1 MYKPAAAWC
10 KNAVIP
16 LSIETK
22 RMTRKGD
29 FFMKLSFIPLLLTG
43 KTISP
48 GVRQALRENRVKDAA
63 AMLIREYG
71 LTCIEAGDLLD
82 IAVCD

>member
-10 KNAVIP
+10 ENVVIP
-16 LSIETK
+16 LAIETK
-22 RMTRKGD
+22 RTTRKGA

-43 KTISP
+43 KTISAE
-48 GVRQALRENRVKDAA
+48 VRKALRENRLKDAA
-63 AMLIREYG
+63 AMLMRQYG
-71 LTCIEAGDLLD
+71 LSCIEAGDLLD

>member
-10 KNAVIP
+10 ENAVIP
-16 LSIETK
+16 SAIETK
-22 RMTRKGD
+22 RMTKGD

-43 KTISP
+43 KTISAEM
-48 GVRQALRENRVKDAA
+48 RKALRENRLKDAA
-63 AMLIREYG
+63 AMLMQQYG
-71 LTCIEAGDLLD
+71 LSCIEASDLLD

>member
-10 KNAVIP
+10 ENAVIP
-16 LSIETK
+16 LAIETK
-22 RMTRKGD
+22 RMTKGD

-43 KTISP
+43 KTISAE
-48 GVRQALRENRVKDAA
+48 VRKALRENRLKDAA
-63 AMLIREYG
+63 AMLMKQYG
-71 LTCIEAGDLLD
+71 LSCIEASDLLD

>member
-10 KNAVIP
+10 KNAVIR
-16 LSIETK
+16 LAIETK
-22 RMTRKGD
+22 RITKGD

-43 KTISP
+43 KTISAE
-48 GVRQALRENRVKDAA
+48 VRKALRENRLKDAA
-63 AMLIREYG
+63 AMLMQQYG
-71 LTCIEAGDLLD
+71 LSCIEASDLLD

>member
-10 KNAVIP
+10 ENAVIR
-16 LSIETK
+16 LAIETK
-22 RMTRKGD
+22 RITKGD

-43 KTISP
+43 KTISAEM
-48 GVRQALRENRVKDAA
+48 RKALRENRLKDAA
-63 AMLIREYG
+63 AMLMQQYG
-71 LTCIEAGDLLD
+71 LSCIEAGDLLD

>member
-10 KNAVIP
+10 ENAVIR
-16 LSIETK
+16 LAIET
-22 RMTRKGD
+22 KGD

-43 KTISP
+43 KTISAE
-48 GVRQALRENRVKDAA
+48 VRKALRENRLKDAA
-63 AMLIREYG
+63 AMLMQQYG
-71 LTCIEAGDLLD
+71 LSCIEASDLLD

>member
-10 KNAVIP
+10 ENAVIR
-16 LSIETK
+16 LAIETK
-22 RMTRKGD
+22 RMTKGD

-43 KTISP
+43 KTISAEM
-48 GVRQALRENRVKDAA
+48 RKALRENRLKDAA
-63 AMLIREYG
+63 AMLMQQYG
-71 LTCIEAGDLLD
+71 LSCIEASDLLD

>member
-10 KNAVIP
+10 KNAVIR
-16 LSIETK
+16 LAIETK
-22 RMTRKGD
+22 RITKGD

-43 KTISP
+43 KTISAEM
-48 GVRQALRENRVKDAA
+48 RKALRENRLKDAA
-63 AMLIREYG
+63 AMLMQQYG
-71 LTCIEAGDLLD
+71 LSCIEASDLLD